1 MVSRTGDEVATSN
14 QEKAPEA
21 ASGAGK
27 KPKRKSR
34 TILTVG
40 IVIVIVIVLL
50 AVVLQGSGNST
61 PKTTFAIV
69 FHDVA
74 VEPNSTT
81 AEGFNVT
88 VYFKV
93 NNTGSAIGNVTV
105 VYKVIS
111 GRYTWAGAQIFK
123 DVAPGES
130 LYSYRK
136 HIPVEG
142 DVNGDWVYQ
151 VFLSGTIMPPR
162 YTPP

>member
-1 MVSRTGDEVATSN
+1 MASTN
-14 QEKAPEA
+14 PEKAPET
-21 ASGAGK
+21 ASGGGK

-34 TILTVG
+34 TLLTVG
-40 IVIVIVIVLL
+40 IVVVIVIVLL
-50 AVVLQGSGNST
+50 AVVLQGSGGGT

-69 FHDVA
+69 YHNIA

-93 NNTGSAIGNVTV
+93 NNTGSAIGDVTV